1 MTCLGPCHPHSYWSS
16 HPSLVSQC
24 PGHLHCSCPSCS
36 ARRILPSTVLMSWDS
51 HRAGDGM
58 VLGVV
63 SRFGVSCPIP
73 EAAQA
78 LPSWSRVGGLIC
90 LLVTVEVSQELY
102 QSSLCEVLQALRCQA
117 PLLAMCLGSSI
128 AGAFLSPQ
136 NLRGCLVSEALAW
149 SSALRPCS
157 AGPQSPTTQAGPTAG
172 AARGHRDL
180 SATRAPW
187 TLTPLS
193 CQATVPGCATRPL
206 PGEQQGHTA
215 HLSPQAT
222 AAPLSLC
229 LMH

>member
-1 MTCLGPCHPHSYWSS
+1 
-16 HPSLVSQC
+16 
-24 PGHLHCSCPSCS
+24 
-36 ARRILPSTVLMSWDS
+36 
-51 HRAGDGM
+51 M

-78 LPSWSRVGGLIC
+78 LPTWSRVGGLIC

-102 QSSLCEVLQALRCQA
+102 QSSLCAVLQALRCQV

-128 AGAFLSPQ
+128 AGAFLSPN

-149 SSALRPCS
+149 SSALRLCS
-157 AGPQSPTTQAGPTAG
+157 AGPQSPTQAGPTAG

-180 SATRAPW
+180 SATRALW

-222 AAPLSLC
+222 AAPCPSAYALTGLGRTWSLVLC
-229 LMH
+229 GTPVLAMPRAWQQHQGGSAVSPPRFGMLLC